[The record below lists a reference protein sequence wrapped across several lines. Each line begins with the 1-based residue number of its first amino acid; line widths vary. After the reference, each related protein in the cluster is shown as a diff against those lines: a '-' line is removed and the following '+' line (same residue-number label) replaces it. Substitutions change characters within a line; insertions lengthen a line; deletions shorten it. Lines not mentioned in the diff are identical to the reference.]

1 MPGGEAKEVEVM
13 SGMRTWED
21 VREQVELDDRNKW
34 DMAVDAN
41 KLKMFDDGT
50 FSIPGEEGPDLS
62 DLGKPH
68 EEQRVM
74 VRPND
79 YALGQL
85 CGRLEIPARYL
96 RRLPSNLQAQLINH
110 DLEKVEN
117 GNRRFMLRCK
127 GSMIRAFLT
136 EKYSRIDNREVLD
149 IVSNLALQID
159 HQFREFYLDE
169 RGFWAKILLDDLRVW
184 DPSHSSTEL
193 KLGLLIGNSE
203 VGARSISIEP
213 FIYRYACTND
223 MVIQEDKALHQRHM
237 HLKTRELRLRVIEAV
252 NDAIEGGDDVLD
264 QFAKSVEEEVEH
276 PSAVIARLAK
286 KRGLSEKLRDQ
297 VKSSY
302 EEEPNKTRFGI
313 INAFT
318 ATARKLEG
326 DNRVDL
332 ERFAGKLL
340 AAKLPDYPL
349 TDEEKAEAA

>member
-1 MPGGEAKEVEVM
+1 
-13 SGMRTWED
+13 MRTWDE

-34 DMAVDAN
+34 DMAVNAN
-41 KLKMFDDGT
+41 ELKMAEDGT
-50 FSIPGEEGPDLS
+50 FMLPGQDGPVPVQS
-62 DLGKPH
+62 
-68 EEQRVM
+68 
-74 VRPND
+74 RPND
-79 YALGQL
+79 YAIGQL

-96 RRLPSNLQAQLINH
+96 RRLPHPLQAQLINH
-110 DLEKVEN
+110 DLKKVEN
-117 GNRRFMLRCK
+117 GDRRFMLRCK

-149 IVSNLALQID
+149 IVSNLALQMD

-169 RGFWAKILLDDLRVW
+169 RGFWAKILINDLRTW
-184 DPSHSSTEL
+184 DPSHEGKEL

-213 FIYRYACTND
+213 FVYRYSCTND
-223 MVIQEDKALHQRHM
+223 MVIQEERSLHQRHM
-237 HLKTRELRLRVIEAV
+237 HLKTRELRMRVMEAV
-252 NDAIEGGDDVLD
+252 NNAIEGGDDALD
-264 QFAKSVEEEVEH
+264 RFSKSVEEEVDH

-302 EEEPNKTRFGI
+302 EEEPNKSRFGI

-318 ATARKLEG
+318 ATARKLDG
-326 DNRVDL
+326 DNRIDL
-332 ERFAGKLL
+332 ERYAGKLL
-340 AAKLPDYPL
+340 TAKLPDYPL